1 MGELVQNNVHTILL
15 AAVLLGI
22 IPESGPHLLF
32 ATLFS
37 QSLIPFSILLANSI
51 VQDGHGMLPLLAES
65 RKDFL
70 KVKVY
75 NLIVGI
81 VVGFVLLELGL

>member
-1 MGELVQNNVHTILL
+1 MILL
-15 AAVLLGI
+15 VAVLIGS

-32 ATLFS
+32 VTLYA
-37 QSLIPFSILLANSI
+37 QQLLPFSLLLANSI

-70 KVKVY
+70 KVKVI
-75 NLIVGI
+75 NMITGFIVGLI
-81 VVGFVLLELGL
+81 LMQFGL